1 MGDNDFPVAM
11 NNQPVGYMQQ
21 YVSGDTQYAQK
32 GDGIKDFATRTKY
45 SQEGGG
51 PLVAPLVAQVSLMD
65 RIKNFLGNFNDL
77 ETFKKIEESNQKI
90 KNKAMERNRQREI
103 DDLNKK
109 LRMEQGYG
117 GM

>member
-11 NNQPVGYMQQ
+11 ANQPVGYVQQ
-21 YVSGDTQYAQK
+21 YMSGDTQYAQK
-32 GDGIKDFATRTKY
+32 GDG
-45 SQEGGG
+45 
-51 PLVAPLVAQVSLMD
+51 
-65 RIKNFLGNFNDL
+65 IKNFLGNFNDL

-90 KNKAMERNRQREI
+90 KDKAMERNRQREI

>member
-1 MGDNDFPVAM
+1 M
-11 NNQPVGYMQQ
+11 
-21 YVSGDTQYAQK
+21 
-32 GDGIKDFATRTKY
+32 
-45 SQEGGG
+45 
-51 PLVAPLVAQVSLMD
+51 AQVSLMD

-90 KNKAMERNRQREI
+90 KEKAMERNRQREI
-103 DDLNKK
+103 EDLNKK

>member
-1 MGDNDFPVAM
+1 MAS
-11 NNQPVGYMQQ
+11 QPVGYMQQ
-21 YVSGDTQYAQK
+21 YMAGDTKYAQK

-51 PLVAPLVAQVSLMD
+51 PIVAEVSLMD
-65 RIKNFLGNFNDL
+65 RIKNFLGNFNDF

-90 KNKAMERNRQREI
+90 KDMAKERNRQREI
-103 DDLNKK
+103 DDLNEK
-109 LRMEQGYG
+109 LRKDLGYG

>member
-1 MGDNDFPVAM
+1 MGDNDFPVVM
-11 NNQPVGYMQQ
+11 GN
-21 YVSGDTQYAQK
+21 T
-32 GDGIKDFATRTKY
+32 
-45 SQEGGG
+45 
-51 PLVAPLVAQVSLMD
+51 QVSLMD

-90 KNKAMERNRQREI
+90 KDKAMERNRQREI

>member
-11 NNQPVGYMQQ
+11 ANQPVGYVQQ
-21 YVSGDTQYAQK
+21 YMSGDSQYAQK

-51 PLVAPLVAQVSLMD
+51 PLVAQVSLMD
-65 RIKNFLGNFNDL
+65 RIKNFLGNFNDF

-90 KNKAMERNRQREI
+90 KDKAMERNRQREI
-103 DDLNKK
+103 DDLNEK
-109 LRMEQGYG
+109 LRKDLGYG
-117 GM
+117 GL

>member
-1 MGDNDFPVAM
+1 
-11 NNQPVGYMQQ
+11 
-21 YVSGDTQYAQK
+21 
-32 GDGIKDFATRTKY
+32 
-45 SQEGGG
+45 
-51 PLVAPLVAQVSLMD
+51 MD

-90 KNKAMERNRQREI
+90 KEKAMERNRQREI
-103 DDLNKK
+103 EDLNKK

>member
-11 NNQPVGYMQQ
+11 ASQPVGYMQQ
-21 YVSGDTQYAQK
+21 YISGDTKYAQK
-32 GDGIKDFATRTKY
+32 GDGIKYFATRTKY

-51 PLVAPLVAQVSLMD
+51 PLVAEVSLMD
-65 RIKNFLGNFNDL
+65 RIKNFLGNFNDF

-90 KNKAMERNRQREI
+90 KDMAKERNRQREI
-103 DDLNKK
+103 DDLNEK
-109 LRMEQGYG
+109 LRKDLGYG

>member
-11 NNQPVGYMQQ
+11 ANQPVGYVQQ
-21 YVSGDTQYAQK
+21 YMSGDTQY
-32 GDGIKDFATRTKY
+32 T
-45 SQEGGG
+45 
-51 PLVAPLVAQVSLMD
+51 QVSLMD

-90 KNKAMERNRQREI
+90 KDKAMERNRQREI